1 MNAVFDS
8 SPLIFLTKLGV
19 IEAALDLFDNI
30 DIPSL
35 VYSEIRQKTDASAE
49 TVEDLVRGKRISVL
63 KAENER
69 FVNALKRRLGKGEAE
84 AIALSIETGA
94 DLVILDD
101 HAARVEAMRLG
112 LSVKGTLGIVKRLME
127 KHKVPVPIIIL
138 ISRITEGF
146 LFTFNGWCA
155 GGRQLDL
162 NKAKFMSGGSS
173 VSWP

>member
-1 MNAVFDS
+1 MKAVFDS
-8 SPLIFLTKLGV
+8 SPMIFLTKLGV

-35 VYSEIRQKTDASAE
+35 VYSEIRQKPDASAG

-84 AIALSIETGA
+84 TIVVSIETGA

-101 HAARVEAMRLG
+101 HAARVEATRLG
-112 LSVKGTLGIVKRLME
+112 LAVKGTLGIVRRLME
-127 KHKVPVPIIIL
+127 NGVFEHDLEELFIKL
-138 ISRITEGF
+138 NAMGFRIRSE
-146 LFTFNGWCA
+146 LFWQIF
-155 GGRQLDL
+155 
-162 NKAKFMSGGSS
+162 SG
-173 VSWP
+173 VDQKR